1 MAEEE
6 GDVDEEDVFLAFA
19 RHPTPPRGP
28 LRRAMD
34 KAFFIFLVLI
44 VTLLMLEAVCK
55 LLWLLPWAKFE
66 PGAGRGRIPRRT
78 GSSLPAPSSLDH
90 WVLFLLINS
99 LGLSQCPGTACQWGP
114 RFLSSSLGSLLL
126 PLDVHGVWIW

>member
-1 MAEEE
+1 MTEHTHTANGQQVILLSELLRHSDSWKTEKYRSAAHIG
-6 GDVDEEDVFLAFA
+6 GDC
-19 RHPTPPRGP
+19 RGP

-66 PGAGRGRIPRRT
+66 DWLLRT
-78 GSSLPAPSSLDH
+78 PEKEE
-90 WVLFLLINS
+90 VLEL
-99 LGLSQCPGTACQWGP
+99 
-114 RFLSSSLGSLLL
+114 
-126 PLDVHGVWIW
+126 

>member
-1 MAEEE
+1 MLKPAVRLWVRMAEEE

-44 VTLLMLEAVCK
+44 VTLLMLEAVWK

-66 PGAGRGRIPRRT
+66 DWLLRT
-78 GSSLPAPSSLDH
+78 PEKEEELEL
-90 WVLFLLINS
+90 
-99 LGLSQCPGTACQWGP
+99 
-114 RFLSSSLGSLLL
+114 
-126 PLDVHGVWIW
+126 

>member
-6 GDVDEEDVFLAFA
+6 GDVDDEDVFLAFA

-44 VTLLMLEAVCK
+44 VTLLMLEAVWK

-66 PGAGRGRIPRRT
+66 DWLLRT
-78 GSSLPAPSSLDH
+78 PEKEEELEL
-90 WVLFLLINS
+90 
-99 LGLSQCPGTACQWGP
+99 
-114 RFLSSSLGSLLL
+114 
-126 PLDVHGVWIW
+126 